1 MCHWLCRL
9 FYHNKIVWP
18 LARLVYLPSNLISR
32 LQDAWTYRL
41 CYLFHRWCYMLSDRL
56 FVYPE
61 VFVSL
66 LWNVIISFFFNWS
79 QYDGFS
85 GKWLRAAA
93 ILASLCPLFLTIQ
106 AIIPLQEDI
115 LDVQFLR
122 PLLYLGRCER
132 NHLEYF
138 SSRFGSGSI
147 FIDSHS
153 CYYRLFLHSP
163 CEGPSLQTIFHP
175 FQGNRSWWNDPL
187 ANCLCDLSSS

>member
-1 MCHWLCRL
+1 ML
-9 FYHNKIVWP
+9 FVSPVVLYVIRSP
-18 LARLVYLPSNLISR
+18 FCISR
-32 LQDAWTYRL
+32 SIRFSPVE
-41 CYLFHRWCYMLSDRL
+41 CNHFFLFQLKSVRRIFGKVASCCSHSCIPLS
-56 FVYPE
+56 
-61 VFVSL
+61 SL
-66 LWNVIISFFFNWS
+66 
-79 QYDGFS
+79 
-85 GKWLRAAA
+85 
-93 ILASLCPLFLTIQ
+93 PHQ

-132 NHLEYF
+132 NHLEYC

>member
-1 MCHWLCRL
+1 
-9 FYHNKIVWP
+9 
-18 LARLVYLPSNLISR
+18 
-32 LQDAWTYRL
+32 
-41 CYLFHRWCYMLSDRL
+41 MLSDRL

-66 LWNVIISFFFNWS
+66 LWNVIISFFFNCS

-132 NHLEYF
+132 NHLEYC